1 MRPIVE
7 KVESSI
13 KGGVKAKLGKKT
25 LVLGANGR
33 GKSAIV
39 NAVELAGTG
48 RASDVAGRSTLA
60 KDADLF
66 MLAPP
71 GKDHVSARAYLS
83 EGAGMAA
90 WELRKGH
97 RAKRTGPEVAF
108 PLRDVQE
115 ALLGSAETARKWVL
129 QHGTPFSWSDVIMLV
144 PASLQPKLASL
155 GRGPDPAASLTTALE
170 RARAEVRTANAS
182 AKTLRSLSSPSQPPP
197 QPQEISALEGIVVAW
212 QARGNQEASPTSALS
227 VLKEALET
235 RRKQISALE
244 GRADG
249 IEGHLAQLPKPQ
261 GNLDVLRAAIVVVD
275 VIASGNYAR
284 CPICEGKIDLEQMRA
299 KCAAGKAKIAQI
311 AELADKRIGLVQAQD
326 AVLSELR
333 VARREADRLATEFAR
348 AEKAEKAKKD
358 DSPVPAMSLADAQ
371 AKLSSLRALQAQWE
385 ASQRSEE
392 RALAAESDAHEWS
405 QLADALSKA
414 LGVLVEKAR
423 AGFVA
428 KVQRY
433 LPSSDLFGVELLDG
447 EREVLRVGLLR
458 ESGGRTADVMGPP
471 ARALH
476 AALSGAE
483 WARVTAALAL
493 AVAPTT
499 TPCVVCPEERAF
511 DPDTLTSVLEAFGKA
526 LDDLMGAGDGPQVI
540 VTSPNPPR
548 EVPAGW
554 TVVDLGGGDQV
565 PTESKRGVAPPPA
578 KGRPKVANEPAVAAN
593 EPQQQPKLSA
603 ADLSALFE

>member
-7 KVESSI
+7 RVESSI
-13 KGGVKAKLGKKT
+13 KGGVKAKLGRKT
-25 LVLGANGR
+25 LILGATGI

-48 RASDVAGRSTLA
+48 KASDVAGRSVLA

-71 GKDHVSARAYLS
+71 GTDHVSARAYLS
-83 EGAGMAA
+83 EGAGTAA

-97 RAKRTGPEVAF
+97 RAKKTGPEIAF
-108 PLRDVQE
+108 PLHDVQE

-144 PASLQPKLASL
+144 PLSLQPKLASL
-155 GRGPDPAASLTTALE
+155 GRGPDPASSLTSALE

-197 QPQEISALEGIVVAW
+197 NPQEISALEAIVAAW
-212 QARGNQEASPTSALS
+212 QARKGAESTPESALL

-235 RRKQISALE
+235 RRAQISALE
-244 GRADG
+244 GRSSNL
-249 IEGHLAQLPKPQ
+249 EGHLAQLPRPQ
-261 GNLDVLRAAIVVVD
+261 GNLDVLRSAIMVVETIAA
-275 VIASGNYAR
+275 GHFAR
-284 CPICEGKIDLEQMRA
+284 CPICEGKVDLETMKTKA
-299 KCAAGKAKIAQI
+299 VTGKAKIAQI
-311 AELADKRIGLVQAQD
+311 AELADKRIGLVQSQD

-348 AEKAEKAKKD
+348 AEKGSKKD

-371 AKLSSLRALQAQWE
+371 EKLRSLATLAAGWE
-385 ASQRSEE
+385 ASQRGEE
-392 RALAAESDAHEWS
+392 RALAAERDATEWS

-414 LGVLVEKAR
+414 LGILVEKAR
-423 AGFVA
+423 EGFVR

-433 LPSSDLFGVELLDG
+433 LPREDFFGVELLDG
-447 EREVLRVGLLR
+447 EREILRVGLLK
-458 ESGGRTADVMGPP
+458 ESGTQTGDILGPP
-471 ARALH
+471 TRVLH

-499 TPCVVCPEERAF
+499 GACVVCPEDRPF
-511 DPDTLTSVLEAFGKA
+511 DRTMLTSVLEAFGAA
-526 LDDLMGAGDGPQVI
+526 LDDVMGRGDGPQVI

-554 TVVDLGGGDQV
+554 TVVDLGGVDQV
-565 PTESKRGVAPPPA
+565 GTESKRGVAPPPA
-578 KGRPKVANEPAVAAN
+578 KGKPKAANEPAVAAN
-593 EPQQQPKLSA
+593 EPQQSKLSA